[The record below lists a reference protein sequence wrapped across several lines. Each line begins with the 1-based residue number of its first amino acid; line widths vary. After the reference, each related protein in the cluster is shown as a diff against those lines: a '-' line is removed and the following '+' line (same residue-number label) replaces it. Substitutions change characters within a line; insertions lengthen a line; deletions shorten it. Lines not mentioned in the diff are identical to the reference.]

1 MHDEEAALIKAFVSP
16 NKQERYLEF
25 VANAKR
31 RKKFVQALYHFND
44 FDRSYEVAIPR
55 NQRTP
60 EEIAR
65 LLKSRGAPE
74 TCYAISTNKEIDQK
88 RIALSEVLQSIVD
101 GSDGTLL
108 SCIPGRLA
116 YFEGESP
123 GECFIL
129 ERTNR
134 PRSSS
139 L

>member
-1 MHDEEAALIKAFVSP
+1 MHDEEAALIKAFVSQ
-16 NKQERYLEF
+16 NKQERYLDF

-74 TCYAISTNKEIDQK
+74 TCYAISTNKAIDQK

-129 ERTNR
+129 ERANG
-134 PRSSS
+134 PRNSS

>member
-16 NKQERYLEF
+16 NKQERYLDF

-74 TCYAISTNKEIDQK
+74 ICYAISTNKEIDQK

-123 GECFIL
+123 GARFIL

-134 PRSSS
+134 PPQF
-139 L
+139 